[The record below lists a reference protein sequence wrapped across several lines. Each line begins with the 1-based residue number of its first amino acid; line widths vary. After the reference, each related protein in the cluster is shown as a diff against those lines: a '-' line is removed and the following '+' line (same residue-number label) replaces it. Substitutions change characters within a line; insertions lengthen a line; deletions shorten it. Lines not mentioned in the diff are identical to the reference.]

1 MSFDREI
8 MTEVAKEIR
17 YTPSDTGQERVVQ
30 SFWLA
35 CTQRYDDDPF
45 AHVYGVLDDTGPAL
59 EKLMQDVNTIG
70 VHGVYIEYNEELVTP
85 EVVEKL
91 KEAGLTVGVWAG
103 EARFDSPEVVQ
114 KLVDAGV
121 DVINTDEAQSMP
133 QNFGG

>member
-1 MSFDREI
+1 MYDNIR
-8 MTEVAKEIR
+8 R
-17 YTPSDTGQERVVQ
+17 YT
-30 SFWLA
+30 
-35 CTQRYDDDPF
+35 
-45 AHVYGVLDDTGPAL
+45 
-59 EKLMQDVNTIG
+59 
-70 VHGVYIEYNEELVTP
+70 EEDI
-85 EVVEKL
+85 EKL